1 MAREE
6 KKKDNWL
13 KVLIG
18 YTDGSGRRMGISVI
32 LSVISVV
39 CGLVPYYCIYRG
51 ADLYLRYMDAVPM
64 QEIVRW
70 CLYALL
76 FYEIKI
82 LCFSASTWISHD
94 G

>member
-51 ADLYLRYMDAVPM
+51 AYHVKKRADRDSRRGDRQCGPG
-64 QEIVRW
+64 
-70 CLYALL
+70 
-76 FYEIKI
+76 K
-82 LCFSASTWISHD
+82 
-94 G
+94 